1 MIDKVIL
8 GMPGPWAKN
17 HREKSDHY
25 TTKIGGIPDWPFP
38 KEELR
43 AGTVQ
48 CRVCGS
54 TLCLVAQVFTP
65 ILNGDLRV
73 EERVV
78 YVFGCAMPSCGSN
91 RNSWRVL
98 RIQKSSF
105 GGEKSSYAG
114 EGIDSAKCVD
124 GCVDEK
130 RELSNDDD
138 DDLDLEALS
147 KALSK
152 AMTLASKSKKPNSSQ
167 KSKAVVKNSP
177 GKLSNELIDTLTPD
191 SASYLVRNVEFWM
204 FCLFIILWSSLV
216 YTSPCLL
223 IAVVPCFYI
232 CSQEDSS
239 SKSINAVGSS
249 YSSLCIKEN
258 QSGLND
264 HQEEETWEEE
274 RYEYDKALCADRTY
288 LKFKKRLD
296 AYPEQCFRYSI
307 GGKPLLAMKEL
318 EEPGSCQSCGAPR
331 QYEMQLMPPLLYFLH
346 EADDD
351 SSTHTVQHWDWMTLI
366 AYTCSKSCFDAAA
379 NRRGSWSIIEEAVI
393 VQVEKPIEGLA
404 TLGHF

>member
-43 AGTVQ
+43 AGIVQ

-54 TLCLVAQVFTP
+54 TLCLVAQVFAP
-65 ILNGDLRV
+65 ILNGDSRV

-91 RNSWRVL
+91 RNSWRML

-130 RELSNDDD
+130 RELRNDDDDD

-177 GKLSNELIDTLTPD
+177 GKLSNELIDTLTP
-191 SASYLVRNVEFWM
+191 
-204 FCLFIILWSSLV
+204 
-216 YTSPCLL
+216 
-223 IAVVPCFYI
+223 VVPCFYI
-232 CSQEDSS
+232 CSQEDLS
-239 SKSINAVGSS
+239 SKRINAVGSS

-366 AYTCSKSCFDAAA
+366 AYTCSKSCFDATA